1 MDRQVTIHVH
11 IYIYIHVMAVS
22 SPLRVVTHTETG
34 TNKHRV
40 HFGVGGGGGKVGRWP
55 AAETT
60 ASLSGRVQ
68 SSPAA
73 ASPLLTENS
82 ALVDRGRER
91 TRR

>member
-1 MDRQVTIHVH
+1 
-11 IYIYIHVMAVS
+11 MAVS
-22 SPLRVVTHTETG
+22 SPLRGGCVVTHTETG

-40 HFGVGGGGGKVGRWP
+40 HFGAGGKVGRWP

-68 SSPAA
+68 SSPAD

-91 TRR
+91 TRVRR